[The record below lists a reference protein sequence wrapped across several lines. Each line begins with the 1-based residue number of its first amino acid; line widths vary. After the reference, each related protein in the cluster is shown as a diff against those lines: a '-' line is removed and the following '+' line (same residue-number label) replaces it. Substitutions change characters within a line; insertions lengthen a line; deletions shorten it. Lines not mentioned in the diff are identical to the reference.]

1 MKKKFFLVIFVMTY
15 VSTMSKAFPADTLY
29 CTTKDK
35 EIFNDYCNYITR
47 WKNQPRDTIILKTA
61 MFFLGT
67 PYVAHTLEIEPEGL
81 VVNLRELDCT
91 TFVENVLTLTTTVL
105 SGEMTFENYCSNLMH
120 YRYRNDK
127 INDYT
132 DRLHYTSDWIYE
144 NQRKGLINNVTR
156 KCGGKKLKL
165 NLYIM
170 SSNSDSYKQLLQNRV
185 LKERIAVKE
194 QEINKRK
201 HYYIPTRKI
210 DRRFRR
216 IHTGDMVGFVTTIPG
231 IDISHVGI
239 VYKKGKTL
247 TFIHASSKMEKVV
260 VHEGTLSEYVKGTGR
275 NTGIILAR

>member
-1 MKKKFFLVIFVMTY
+1 MKKKFLMMTFIMSFI
-15 VSTMSKAFPADTLY
+15 STITIAFPADTLY

-35 EIFNDYCNYITR
+35 EIFNDYCKYIEAWR
-47 WKNQPRDTIILKTA
+47 DQPRDTIILKTA
-61 MFFLGT
+61 IFFLET
-67 PYVAHTLEIEPEGL
+67 PYVGHTLEIEPEGL

-91 TFVENVLTLTTTVL
+91 TFVENVLALTSTVI
-105 SGEMTFENYCSNLMH
+105 SGDISFENYCSILKH
-120 YRYRNDK
+120 YRYRNDA

-144 NQRKGLINNVTR
+144 NQRKGLISNVTR

-165 NLYIM
+165 NLNIM
-170 SSNSDSYKQLLQNRV
+170 SSSSESYKPLSQNAA
-185 LKERIAVKE
+185 LKDKIILKE

-201 HYYIPTRKI
+201 HYYIPTKRI
-210 DRRFRR
+210 DRKFRK

-239 VYKKGKTL
+239 IYKDGKRL

-260 VHEGTLSEYVKGTGR
+260 IHEGTLSEYVKNTGR
-275 NTGIILAR
+275 NTGVVLAR